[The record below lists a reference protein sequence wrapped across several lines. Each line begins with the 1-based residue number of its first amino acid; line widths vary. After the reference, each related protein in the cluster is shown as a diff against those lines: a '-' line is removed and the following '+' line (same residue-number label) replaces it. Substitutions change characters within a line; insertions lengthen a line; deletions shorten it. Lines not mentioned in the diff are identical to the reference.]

1 MTKFTVIHD
10 DLFENL
16 PDTWGYGPFGEYV
29 DFQEGP
35 GILAKDFH
43 ETGVPLLRLKSI
55 ESSTATLTGCNF
67 LNPEKVESKWSHFKL
82 SMGDLLLS
90 SSASLG
96 RVSEV
101 DESTAGAVAYTG
113 IIRMR
118 PSNALMTK
126 GFIRYFLQSRLF
138 SHQIER
144 SATGSVIKHFGPM
157 HLKQMGITLPPI
169 EDQKAIA
176 HILGT
181 LDDKIELNQKMNQI
195 LEEIAKAIFKSWFVD
210 FDPVRA
216 KAEGRPTGLPPEI
229 GDLFPDE
236 LVDSEIGEI
245 PKGWQTSTFADVLEI
260 QGGFAFKSKDFG
272 EDGDRVIKIKN
283 IRGDGTV
290 DQFDCDRVANAD
302 KKLDRFLLRDGD
314 AVIAMTGATVGKVGL
329 MSVNDEKFYLNQ
341 RVGRLLPKSSSDR
354 CWYSVLLLSS
364 EKTKDFIEGYAYGS
378 AQPNIS
384 SKDIASIPNVTS
396 CSELVESFNQFVS
409 PLFLRTLIIL
419 KENDLLSELRDTLLP
434 KLISGELRIP
444 DAEKF
449 LEEAGI

>member
-1 MTKFTVIHD
+1 MTSTTRLSDICDDVSYGFTASATDMDTGTRFLRITDIQGGKVDWETVPFCEIDSKSKEKNLLRENDIVVARTGNSTGENYLFSSTDSAVFASYLIRFRVDPTAANPKFVWYQMRSKRWWNFISGAKTGSAQAGANAKV
-10 DLFENL
+10 LGSFEVNL
-16 PDTWGYGPFGEYV
+16 P
-29 DFQEGP
+29 
-35 GILAKDFH
+35 A
-43 ETGVPLLRLKSI
+43 
-55 ESSTATLTGCNF
+55 A
-67 LNPEKVESKWSHFKL
+67 
-82 SMGDLLLS
+82 
-90 SSASLG
+90 A
-96 RVSEV
+96 
-101 DESTAGAVAYTG
+101 
-113 IIRMR
+113 
-118 PSNALMTK
+118 
-126 GFIRYFLQSRLF
+126 
-138 SHQIER
+138 
-144 SATGSVIKHFGPM
+144 
-157 HLKQMGITLPPI
+157 
-169 EDQKAIA
+169 DQKAIA

-181 LDDKIELNQKMNQI
+181 LDDKIELNQKMNQT

-229 GDLFPDE
+229 SDLFPHE

-245 PKGWQTSTFADVLEI
+245 PTGWRISTFADVLEI

-272 EDGDRVIKIKN
+272 NDGDPVIKIKN

-290 DQFDCDRVANAD
+290 DQFNCDRVANVD

-329 MSVNDEKFYLNQ
+329 MSVIDEKFYLNQ
-341 RVGRLLPKSSSDR
+341 RVGRLVSRSSSER

-364 EKTKDFIEGYAYGS
+364 EKTKDYIEGYAYGS

-384 SKDIASIPNVTS
+384 SKDIGSIPNVKPP
-396 CSELVESFNQFVS
+396 SELLECFNEIAS
-409 PLFLRTLIIL
+409 PLFKRTLSIL

>member
-1 MTKFTVIHD
+1 MTNFTVVHD

-55 ESSTATLTGCNF
+55 VSSTATLGGCNF
-67 LNPEKVESKWSHFKL
+67 LNPEKVESNWSHFKL
-82 SMGDLLLS
+82 SIGDLLLS

-118 PSNALMTK
+118 PANALMTK

-176 HILGT
+176 HILGS
-181 LDDKIELNQKMNQI
+181 LDDKIEINQKMNQT
-195 LEEIAKAIFKSWFVD
+195 LEDIAKAIFKSWFVD

-229 GDLFPDE
+229 SDLFPDE

-245 PKGWQTSTFADVLEI
+245 PKGWDVGALSDVADITMGQSPPGDTYNDDGVGLPFYQGSTDFGFRFPSLRKYCSEPKRLADADDVLI
-260 QGGFAFKSKDFG
+260 SVRAPVGDLNRAKDDCCIG
-272 EDGDRVIKIKN
+272 RGLASLRAKN
-283 IRGDGTV
+283 SLQTWVFYRCKFLSQQLETFNSEGTV
-290 DQFDCDRVANAD
+290 FGSINGKDLKGLPTILAPELLCKAFDEIAKPMD
-302 KKLDRFLLRDGD
+302 D
-314 AVIAMTGATVGKVGL
+314 AVR
-329 MSVNDEKFYLNQ
+329 N
-341 RVGRLLPKSSSDR
+341 
-354 CWYSVLLLSS
+354 
-364 EKTKDFIEGYAYGS
+364 
-378 AQPNIS
+378 
-384 SKDIASIPNVTS
+384 
-396 CSELVESFNQFVS
+396 
-409 PLFLRTLIIL
+409 RTLEI
-419 KENDLLSELRDTLLP
+419 EVLSELRDTLLP